1 MREMPV
7 LAEGATQSPKK
18 LLEVLAY
25 AVDIRG
31 IKWKAPLDLH
41 SRLNNNCIKP

>member
-31 IKWKAPLDLH
+31 IKV
-41 SRLNNNCIKP
+41 KPFTLIFIPA